1 MISQRGELAGQWKVM
16 LEMYGNGRVKEV
28 GARAK
33 ALLEQAGDMELR
45 QFDPQVK
52 LAFKDRKQ
60 AKKE

>member
-1 MISQRGELAGQWKVM
+1 M

-33 ALLEQAGDMELR
+33 ALLELAGEMELR